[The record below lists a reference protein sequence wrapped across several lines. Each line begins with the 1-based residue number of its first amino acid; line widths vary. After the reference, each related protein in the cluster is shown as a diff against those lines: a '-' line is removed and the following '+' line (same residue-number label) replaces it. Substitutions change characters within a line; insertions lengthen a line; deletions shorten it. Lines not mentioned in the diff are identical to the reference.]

1 MMCLSAVIDPNEIGE
16 IGEIGGD
23 KMKWCVNGIFIRLYS
38 YITNS
43 QIK

>member
-1 MMCLSAVIDPNEIGE
+1 MMCLSAVIDPNE

-38 YITNS
+38 YISNS
-43 QIK
+43 QLK